1 MAIFLVVSNK
11 YLKQAYKNIWI
22 KMMNKL
28 IFTAVFALGIHSL
41 SYAAPSYG
49 LGSAETMAHLM
60 NAQKGRGYDTICT
73 YRSATRHYGVHEVQ
87 ASMTNGCEQQL
98 AYTATWEGGG
108 VLRVFGT
115 SNNLIVRRVGYR
127 APAKASQPAPTV
139 SKYKNLC
146 DNPNMSVTF
155 NQKTGETTD
164 CRTGEVSIDP
174 QIKAFKEQGLWPHQ

>member
-1 MAIFLVVSNK
+1 
-11 YLKQAYKNIWI
+11 
-22 KMMNKL
+22 MNKL

-49 LGSAETMAHLM
+49 LGSAETMAHLV
-60 NAQKGRGYDTICT
+60 NIQQGSGYSSICS

-108 VLRVFGT
+108 ILRVFGT
-115 SNNLIVRRVGYR
+115 TNSIDVRRIGYR

-155 NQKTGETTD
+155 NQTTGETTD

-174 QIKAFKEQGLWPHQ
+174 QIKAFKEQGLWPHK